1 MEHREMEYVIV
12 IAQEKNLSKAA
23 ERLFISQPA
32 LSRFLVKLEQEL
44 GTPLFERK
52 NRQYIPHDGRRIVSG
67 HGAGDPLPAAAV

>member
-32 LSRFLVKLEQEL
+32 LSRFLVKLEQE
-44 GTPLFERK
+44 
-52 NRQYIPHDGRRIVSG
+52 
-67 HGAGDPLPAAAV
+67 GDPLPAAAV

>member
-32 LSRFLVKLEQEL
+32 LSRFLVKL
-44 GTPLFERK
+44 
-52 NRQYIPHDGRRIVSG
+52 
-67 HGAGDPLPAAAV
+67 